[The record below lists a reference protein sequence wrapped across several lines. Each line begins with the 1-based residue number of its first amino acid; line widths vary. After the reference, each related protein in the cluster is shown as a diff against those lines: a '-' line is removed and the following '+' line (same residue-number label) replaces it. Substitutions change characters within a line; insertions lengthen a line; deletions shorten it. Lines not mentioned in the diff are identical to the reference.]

1 MSVAD
6 TNIVHVNEVGNE
18 IQPAKPV
25 PLTVRGLLTGA
36 KMKELQQLA
45 GKAMSAERL
54 IKMFAMAASRSPLIL
69 QCTAMSV
76 LDCMTKCAE
85 LNLMPGTLG
94 AVYLIPYLNRKTG
107 VYELQFI
114 LGYRGM
120 MALARRSGDISTISA
135 EVVRNGDEFEFEH
148 GIETKFRHKPK
159 GIQGASVTHAWALCK
174 FKDGSHQL
182 TVMTR
187 EEIEGIKSR
196 SRAGNSGPWVTDPAE
211 MAKKTA
217 LRRLCKYLPLE
228 PDVAAAIEGVDRAEF
243 EFDMPATG
251 TGEEGG
257 SGEDQAPST
266 APNVAGQAAKLAAQ
280 IKQSTVVVEPPAA
293 QEQAA
298 AQGGGSPDPVAPP
311 PAAGE
316 QGSLLPQETRVT
328 NGVRRRGN

>member
-1 MSVAD
+1 MTTAD

-18 IQPAKPV
+18 IQPAKPA

-36 KMKELQQLA
+36 KLKELQQLA
-45 GKAMSAERL
+45 GRAMSAERL

-94 AVYLIPYLNRKTG
+94 AVYLIPYQNRKTG

-120 MALARRSGDISTISA
+120 MTLARRSGDISTISA

-159 GIQGASVTHAWALCK
+159 GIQGASVTHVWALCK

-187 EEIEGIKSR
+187 DEIEGIKAR
-196 SRAGNSGPWVTDPAE
+196 SKAGHSGPWVTDPAE

-251 TGEEGG
+251 TGEEHTQ
-257 SGEDQAPST
+257 GEEQP
-266 APNVAGQAAKLAAQ
+266 AGVTSQAAALAAQ
-280 IKQSTVVVEPPAA
+280 IKGKVVDSPAA
-293 QEQAA
+293 TEPAA
-298 AQGGGSPDPVAPP
+298 GQGGKSGTESAPVAQPL
-311 PAAGE
+311 AAGE
-316 QGSLLPQETRVT
+316 QGALLPPESRAT
-328 NGVRRRGN
+328 NGARRRGN

>member
-1 MSVAD
+1 M
-6 TNIVHVNEVGNE
+6 TTMNTEPNIVPVNENGHE
-18 IQPAKPV
+18 IQPAKPA
-25 PLTVRGLLTGA
+25 PLTVRSLLTGA
-36 KMKELQQLA
+36 KLKELQQLA
-45 GKAMSAERL
+45 GAAMSAERL

-76 LDCMTKCAE
+76 LDAMTKCAE

-94 AVYLIPYLNRKTG
+94 AVYLIPYLNRKTDS
-107 VYELQFI
+107 YELQFI

-120 MALARRSGDISTISA
+120 MALARRSGEISTITA

-187 EEIEGIKSR
+187 DEIEGIKAR
-196 SRAGNSGPWVTDPAE
+196 SKAGNSGPWVTDPAE

-228 PDVAAAIEGVDRAEF
+228 PEIAAAIEGVDRAEF

-251 TGEEGG
+251 TGKGDDNGQPETP
-257 SGEDQAPST
+257 APVTQNGPQS
-266 APNVAGQAAKLAAQ
+266 QAAKLVQ
-280 IKQSTVVVEPPAA
+280 QMKVVDSPAA
-293 QEQAA
+293 QEQVSG
-298 AQGGGSPDPVAPP
+298 QGGKTPDLVAPT
-311 PAAGE
+311 PAAG
-316 QGSLLPQETRVT
+316 QKQDPKK
-328 NGVRRRGN
+328 